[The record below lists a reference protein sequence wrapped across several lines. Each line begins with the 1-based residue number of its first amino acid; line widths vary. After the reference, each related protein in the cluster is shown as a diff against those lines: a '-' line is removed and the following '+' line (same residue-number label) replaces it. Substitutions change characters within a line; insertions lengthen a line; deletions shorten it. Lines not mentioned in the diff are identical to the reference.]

1 METRREPSVL
11 CVLFYLQSGFL
22 SLFSFENISQ
32 QKKLK
37 IWNTLQIHTF
47 LPRIKGVN
55 VFKDYGSNITSICIP
70 RILKSIC
77 SVFQIFNF
85 LCCEIFS
92 EEKRDKKSTL
102 QIFFNYKHVKE
113 ERRNSCPS
121 LNTTK
126 EENAFSGDNLFYWQF
141 KLNARIREYRVY
153 RRKLKCC

>member
-1 METRREPSVL
+1 MLIKEVEIAYGNKKGTFSFM
-11 CVLFYLQSGFL
+11 CSFYLQSGFL

-37 IWNTLQIHTF
+37 MWNTLQIHTF

-92 EEKRDKKSTL
+92 EEKGTKNPLCRFFST
-102 QIFFNYKHVKE
+102 INMWKRKE
-113 ERRNSCPS
+113 EIVA
-121 LNTTK
+121 LLWT
-126 EENAFSGDNLFYWQF
+126 QQ
-141 KLNARIREYRVY
+141 
-153 RRKLKCC
+153 RRKMHSLVTTYFIGSSS